1 MVGVSP
7 YFPRRFTHEEL
18 RHEGHREVNTIEIL
32 EKAKELAPTRWS
44 RHRELGLRPNEPC
57 CILGLVGVARFGNDW
72 VPSYR
77 SLEGDAEASAAVEAL
92 AAVSLKTGADA
103 VAQVYTYND
112 RHLKT
117 VAQVQSFIDR
127 AIENHRG

>member
-1 MVGVSP
+1 M
-7 YFPRRFTHEEL
+7 
-18 RHEGHREVNTIEIL
+18 NTIEIL

-44 RHRELGLRPNEPC
+44 RHCELGLRPNEPC

-103 VAQVYTYND
+103 LAAVSLKTGADAVAQVYTYND